1 MGLWLFVGFARQQ
14 RGHLAVGQEARRP
27 AAGGDARAHGH
38 VEAAVGLHRHTELA
52 GLALYAGIALHLD
65 VAAVERLDAQ
75 LGVLVGAGDQAHT
88 GLNHHVAGGHGADVR
103 ACVECAGQGVG
114 HALGDHGQA
123 LLDQPN
129 AVGSLAGTGLDIRAF
144 GVDDAARGFNAAATG
159 GPAGVD
165 GGAAFQ
171 VDDIPR
177 QEHAATDLGHALGAD
192 GAAVPHHTALQL
204 VHGLGRQNH
213 QTALGFDHVLVVDQG
228 FPLACLHADV
238 GQFVGGIELQL
249 HHFTGGHGHGAF
261 ARHDQALVANLGRDE
276 CDVAFELGAQFTFV
290 DHAAGGAVAV
300 EAQLARHEVLVADAV
315 GGCNQAADIDHAA
328 AAKEHAVAVAD
339 DDLAGCRDAAED
351 GAGLGAEHAVE
362 GGRAAAGLVEVHM
375 GTRTDVEALPVDHS
389 ALRAL
394 VDHHVGAAGADAGL
408 TRGYL
413 AASGQGLCGG
423 VVRRQ
428 HPKPDGQAHRQQM
441 QSAAE
446 SAAGTAGGG
455 ARALC
460 FTLARDE
467 LGHHHHVAVDVAPN
481 DSAGFVHV
489 RTIGSR

>member
-1 MGLWLFVGFARQQ
+1 M
-14 RGHLAVGQEARRP
+14 
-27 AAGGDARAHGH
+27 
-38 VEAAVGLHRHTELA
+38 
-52 GLALYAGIALHLD
+52 ALYAGIALHLD

-88 GLNHHVAGGHGADVR
+88 SFPNHIASGDGAHARAG
-103 ACVECAGQGVG
+103 VECAGQGLS

-123 LLDQPN
+123 LFDQPQ
-129 AVGSLAGTGLDIRAF
+129 AVGSLAGTGLDVRAF
-144 GVDDAARGFNAAATG
+144 GVDDAARGFNVTAAGGAT
-159 GPAGVD
+159 GVD

-192 GAAVPHHTALQL
+192 GAAVPYHTALQL

-213 QTALGFDHVLVVDQG
+213 QAAFGLDHVAVLHQG
-228 FPLACLHADV
+228 FPIAGLHADV
-238 GQFVGGIELQL
+238 GQAVAGVELQFDL
-249 HHFTGGHGHGAF
+249 FAGGQGNGAF
-261 ARHDQALVANLGRDE
+261 VRDDQALVANLGRDE
-276 CDVAFELGAQFTFV
+276 CDVAFELGAQFAFV

-315 GGCNQAADIDHAA
+315 GGGNQAADIDHAA

-339 DDLAGCRDAAED
+339 DDLAGGGDAAQD

-375 GTRTDVEALPVDHS
+375 GTRTDVEALPVDHR

-408 TRGYL
+408 TRRHL
-413 AASGQGLCGG
+413 AAGGQGLRSDT
-423 VVRRQ
+423 VRRH
-428 HPKPDGQAHRQQM
+428 HPKPDGQTHRQQM

-460 FTLARDE
+460 FTLAGDE

-489 RTIGSR
+489 RTIGSSSARNGRV